1 MDTTS
6 LWPQFKASEKRTPQ
20 SILKEQAI
28 ALEKATGGILKG
40 EVYTGVR
47 TSYPVDAVN
56 LYIHPT
62 PKKINVDAD
71 KFPETI
77 NNRNLTTAFYIKSPG
92 LSNYRFELLNL
103 EHPLKIYPFMLY
115 DCVNGKIIEIKTEEA
130 FIKCLKEL
138 FSSQE
143 VANVITSLMEQSNSL

>member
-6 LWPQFKASEKRTPQ
+6 LWPKFKASEKRTPQ
-20 SILKEQAI
+20 SILREQAL
-28 ALEKATGGILKG
+28 ALDKATGGILKG

-47 TSYPVDAVN
+47 IDYPLESTSI
-56 LYIHPT
+56 YIHPT
-62 PKKINVDAD
+62 PKKKNVDAD

-103 EHPLKIYPFMLY
+103 EHPLKIYPFALY
-115 DCVNGKIIEIKTEEA
+115 DCVNSKMIHIKTEEE
-130 FIKCLKEL
+130 FITCLKEL
-138 FSSQE
+138 FNSQE
-143 VANVITSLMEQSNSL
+143 VANVITSLMEQSDPL